1 MRLSGVLF
9 ASLFCALSLA
19 GSVSASPPVI
29 QGHSEFTD
37 SLDIPCGAFKLHED
51 LRVHTRST
59 TFFDRQGLPARVVV
73 HFRLEGT
80 ITGPGGRTARIL
92 TRSTDST
99 IDLAGTPGDGEN
111 DTTWHRGLVALIT
124 VPGRGS
130 VVQDMGLVVRQPDGT
145 LIFRGPHDVFESG
158 LAPLIC
164 PLFA

>member
-19 GSVSASPPVI
+19 GGVSASPPATERHPV
-29 QGHSEFTD
+29 FTD
-37 SLDIPCGAFKLHED
+37 SLDIPCGAFLLHED
-51 LRVHTRST
+51 LRVHTTST
-59 TFFDRQGLPARVVV
+59 TFFDRQGLPARLVLHV
-73 HFRLEGT
+73 RIEGT
-80 ITGPGGRTARIL
+80 ITGPGGRKAQIL
-92 TRSTDST
+92 TRSTDS
-99 IDLAGTPGDGEN
+99 INLAGTPGDDED

-124 VPGRGS
+124 IPGRGS

-145 LIFRGPHDVFESG
+145 LIIRGPHDVFQSG